1 MRQYNIYC
9 TKQWGEAMGWEPR
22 KIRGAEGKGRQERK
36 EKEVGVQN
44 MREAGEIEGNYAIML
59 KGLEEEA
66 RE

>member
-1 MRQYNIYC
+1 
-9 TKQWGEAMGWEPR
+9 MGAEEN
-22 KIRGAEGKGRQERK
+22 RGAEGKGRQERK

-59 KGLEEEA
+59 KGLKEEA

>member
-1 MRQYNIYC
+1 
-9 TKQWGEAMGWEPR
+9 MGGGHGVGAEEN
-22 KIRGAEGKGRQERK
+22 RGAEGKGRQERK

-59 KGLEEEA
+59 KGLKEEA